1 MLEFRSS
8 VGSSFDGTLVALLLF
23 LVEFVEFVDS
33 FVLADELDDFTGDL
47 LPAPVSLV
55 VGVLFVRSGT
65 LLLFRWKAD
74 VFRKLLFNDDEVF
87 NVIELLL
94 IDESFTV
101 AGVDVPV
108 NLPLLSL
115 LFGFFLFT

>member
-1 MLEFRSS
+1 M
-8 VGSSFDGTLVALLLF
+8 
-23 LVEFVEFVDS
+23 
-33 FVLADELDDFTGDL
+33 LADELDDFTGDL